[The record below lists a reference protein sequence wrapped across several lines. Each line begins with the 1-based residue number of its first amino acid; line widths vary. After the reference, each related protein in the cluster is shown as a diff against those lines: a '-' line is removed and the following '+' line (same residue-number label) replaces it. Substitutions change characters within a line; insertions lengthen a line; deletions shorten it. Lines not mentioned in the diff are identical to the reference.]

1 MGPVW
6 HLSYRS
12 VQLILEQVLS
22 RKVEDPR
29 SRKAKE
35 FRSMEHCTL
44 ISRATSSATLFFFD
58 VTSSATLVLA
68 ATSFECSVYCFS
80 YVSSA

>member
-22 RKVEDPR
+22 RKVEDRR
-29 SRKAKE
+29 SRKEKE

-44 ISRATSSATLFFFD
+44 ISRTTSASATD
-58 VTSSATLVLA
+58 LVLT